1 MKQKQKKMWQQQI
14 KNKQTFEKKSI
25 QNLVGGGSGYF
36 SPVAVPDAGPSPDE
50 AFERARPLLRVQ
62 QLLQGLGERLLQ
74 MVRQHQ
80 LIVEGSVHH
89 GFTHS
94 SSAGVVVHKL
104 DKGKGC

>member
-1 MKQKQKKMWQQQI
+1 MKQKQKKKMWQQQI

-62 QLLQGLGERLLQ
+62 QLLQGL
-74 MVRQHQ
+74 
-80 LIVEGSVHH
+80 
-89 GFTHS
+89 
-94 SSAGVVVHKL
+94 
-104 DKGKGC
+104 

>member
-1 MKQKQKKMWQQQI
+1 M
-14 KNKQTFEKKSI
+14 KKS
-25 QNLVGGGSGYF
+25 QRNFFSTPKLVSGGPRYF

-89 GFTHS
+89 GVTHS